1 MRVIGTAGHV
11 DHGKS
16 TLVEA
21 LTGTHPDRLREER
34 ERDMSIVLGF
44 AWLTLPGGEEIG
56 IVDVPGHRDFIENM
70 LAGVGG
76 IDAALFVVAADEGVM
91 PQTREHLAIL
101 DLLRIPAGVIALTKT
116 DLVDD
121 PEWLALVE
129 ADVREAVAGT
139 VLESAPLVHVSAR
152 TREGIPVLLQA
163 LEATLAHCPP
173 RLDLGR
179 PRLPVDRVFTM
190 PGFGTVV
197 TGTLSD
203 GVLRVGDEVVLLP
216 AGLSGRIRGLQTH
229 RRRVQEAAPGSRT
242 AVNLVGVRREQV
254 RRGDVLCLPET
265 CRPTRRLDV
274 HFRLLPQA
282 SHPLRHN
289 VFVKLFIGAAEVMAR
304 VRVLGA
310 EHLSP
315 GQEGWLQLEP
325 EVPIVALRGDRFILR
340 LPSPSETIG
349 GGVVLDPFPARRHK
363 RFAETVLARLR
374 ALTAGS
380 PQDVLEQHLLT
391 RGMTPREALLREC
404 GLDERTAHRALDDLL
419 AEGRIRLL
427 PERAGGDASPWVV
440 PVTLWADAV
449 RKVRTT
455 LEAYHRRYPLRVG
468 MPAEELRSK
477 LRMPQAQRLVN
488 AFLNE
493 GWLVA
498 DGPLLH
504 LREHAVRLNAE
515 QQAQADALLKRFAAT
530 PFAPPSVKECL
541 QVVGAELFGALL
553 ALGYLTQVSPE
564 IVFRTEDY
572 RYLRQD
578 LLEYVHQHGA
588 ITVAQARDRWQTSR
602 RYVLA
607 LLEHFDAIGLTR
619 RDGNLRTLAS

>member
-1 MRVIGTAGHV
+1 
-11 DHGKS
+11 
-16 TLVEA
+16 
-21 LTGTHPDRLREER
+21 
-34 ERDMSIVLGF
+34 
-44 AWLTLPGGEEIG
+44 
-56 IVDVPGHRDFIENM
+56 
-70 LAGVGG
+70 
-76 IDAALFVVAADEGVM
+76 
-91 PQTREHLAIL
+91 
-101 DLLRIPAGVIALTKT
+101 
-116 DLVDD
+116 
-121 PEWLALVE
+121 
-129 ADVREAVAGT
+129 
-139 VLESAPLVHVSAR
+139 
-152 TREGIPVLLQA
+152 
-163 LEATLAHCPP
+163 
-173 RLDLGR
+173 
-179 PRLPVDRVFTM
+179 
-190 PGFGTVV
+190 
-197 TGTLSD
+197 
-203 GVLRVGDEVVLLP
+203 
-216 AGLSGRIRGLQTH
+216 
-229 RRRVQEAAPGSRT
+229 
-242 AVNLVGVRREQV
+242 
-254 RRGDVLCLPET
+254 
-265 CRPTRRLDV
+265 
-274 HFRLLPQA
+274 
-282 SHPLRHN
+282 
-289 VFVKLFIGAAEVMAR
+289 
-304 VRVLGA
+304 
-310 EHLSP
+310 
-315 GQEGWLQLEP
+315 
-325 EVPIVALRGDRFILR
+325 
-340 LPSPSETIG
+340 
-349 GGVVLDPFPARRHK
+349 